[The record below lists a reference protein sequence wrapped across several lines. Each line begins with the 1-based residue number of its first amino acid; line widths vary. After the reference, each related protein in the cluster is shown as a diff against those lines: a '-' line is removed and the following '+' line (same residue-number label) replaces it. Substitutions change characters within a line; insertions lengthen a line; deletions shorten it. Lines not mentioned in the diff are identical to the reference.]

1 MDEPQGQSL
10 APSEDLFEHA
20 PVGYLSLRA
29 DGSISRANATVAAW
43 AGREPSEL
51 LGMRFP
57 DLLTVGTRIFYET
70 SAAPLL
76 RMQGQ
81 FSEVALEIR
90 TAQGGI
96 LPVFAHASSHQEG
109 DGRPPFTRLVLSRAL
124 ERRRYERELVEA
136 RAKATEAEALTRTLL
151 DRERQTSEL
160 REQFI
165 AVLGHDLRNPLAS
178 ISGGANLLAREVSSE
193 RGTLV
198 LTLLKGS
205 VVRMSG
211 LIDNLMDFARGRLG
225 GGITLTRKDGVE
237 LRAVLDQVVS
247 ELRVGAPD
255 REIVTDFAR
264 LGPVNCDATRTG
276 QLVSNLLGNALSHGD
291 PAQPVRMRAAV
302 EEGSL
307 VLSIANGGARIAPE
321 AMERLFQPF
330 FRGQVRPRQQGLGL
344 GLHIASEIAKAH
356 GGTLTA
362 ASSDDETRFTFQ
374 MPSPMPSGVAQASAV

>member
-1 MDEPQGQSL
+1 
-10 APSEDLFEHA
+10 
-20 PVGYLSLRA
+20 
-29 DGSISRANATVAAW
+29 
-43 AGREPSEL
+43 
-51 LGMRFP
+51 
-57 DLLTVGTRIFYET
+57 
-70 SAAPLL
+70 
-76 RMQGQ
+76 
-81 FSEVALEIR
+81 
-90 TAQGGI
+90 
-96 LPVFAHASSHQEG
+96 
-109 DGRPPFTRLVLSRAL
+109 
-124 ERRRYERELVEA
+124 
-136 RAKATEAEALTRTLL
+136 
-151 DRERQTSEL
+151 
-160 REQFI
+160 
-165 AVLGHDLRNPLAS
+165 
-178 ISGGANLLAREVSSE
+178 
-193 RGTLV
+193 
-198 LTLLKGS
+198 
-205 VVRMSG
+205 MSG

-374 MPSPMPSGVAQASAV
+374 MPSQMPSGVAQASAV